1 VAYPARATTL
11 DGFLGVPRIT
21 SWSDVLL
28 MTKFDTASVQAC
40 SLVLARDYS
49 VWDLQHGS
57 PERIP

>member
-28 MTKFDTASVQAC
+28 AS
-40 SLVLARDYS
+40 L
-49 VWDLQHGS
+49 
-57 PERIP
+57 